1 MLQTPAHLCFLSA
14 QHPLTMRRL
23 WMSDQTDILLLLD
36 EAALAYLRDMKRK
49 KDAIRKEIALLE
61 HQMIEVTERLLSH
74 LYLHMQTDIKIEE
87 EKKKLGLSA
96 ESLDR
101 DTLLD
106 HARKRFKIS
115 PKAGL
120 DYLREMNF
128 FEQRGTPQEIARFFF
143 EVRVPCVCMSH
154 PCSPAQTP
162 DISKA
167 AIGDYLGEHHQANVD
182 TLREFASL
190 HDFTALD
197 FDAALRQYLWSFR
210 LPGESQKIDRMMEA
224 FAMRLCQCHP
234 GRVICVP
241 TKCQSNAPSRD
252 VPAPG
257 CVLRVR
263 VLVHH
268 AQHQSA

>member
-1 MLQTPAHLCFLSA
+1 
-14 QHPLTMRRL
+14 
-23 WMSDQTDILLLLD
+23 MSEQTDILSLLD

-61 HQMIEVTERLLSH
+61 HQMTEVTPAPYVTPLLTRT
-74 LYLHMQTDIKIEE
+74 YVQTDIKIEE

-143 EVRVPCVCMSH
+143 EVCVPCICRTFAQQHRH
-154 PCSPAQTP
+154 PTSARPPSATTWA
-162 DISKA
+162 STTRR
-167 AIGDYLGEHHQANVD
+167 
-182 TLREFASL
+182 TLTHCASLPVYTTLQRWTSMPLFASTCGASGCQVS
-190 HDFTALD
+190 H
-197 FDAALRQYLWSFR
+197 RR
-210 LPGESQKIDRMMEA
+210 LIA
-224 FAMRLCQCHP
+224 
-234 GRVICVP
+234 
-241 TKCQSNAPSRD
+241 
-252 VPAPG
+252 
-257 CVLRVR
+257 
-263 VLVHH
+263 
-268 AQHQSA
+268 